1 MHYLEK
7 EFQRLIKYAQ
17 GLGIKVSFVKDTN
30 AGMSAAWLSDGS
42 EIIIYNKHTKGPL
55 QLCLE
60 FFHELSHHLCWIHSG
75 KKQDL
80 KTDHILSKEAEG
92 KVLTKKQRKVIY
104 DMEVHDSQFQKI
116 IHKEVQSRIPIK
128 RLDLEIEFDL
138 WIYEYFYKHG
148 KWPKESDRRIKFKE
162 LRSKYV

>member
-17 GLGIKVSFVKDTN
+17 GLGIKVSFVKDAN
-30 AGMSAAWLSDGS
+30 ADMSAAWLSDGS
-42 EIIIYNKHTKGPL
+42 EIIIYNKDTKGPL
-55 QLCLE
+55 RRCLE
-60 FFHELSHHLCWIHSG
+60 FIHELSHHLTYVHNG
-75 KKQDL
+75 RKGDL
-80 KTDHILSKEAEG
+80 KTDAILSKQEEG
-92 KVLTKKQRKVIY
+92 KVLTKKQRKVIF
-104 DMEVHDSQFQKI
+104 DMETHDSQFQKI
-116 IHKEVQSRIPIK
+116 IHKEVGSKIPLK
-128 RLDLEIEFDL
+128 RLELEIEFDL